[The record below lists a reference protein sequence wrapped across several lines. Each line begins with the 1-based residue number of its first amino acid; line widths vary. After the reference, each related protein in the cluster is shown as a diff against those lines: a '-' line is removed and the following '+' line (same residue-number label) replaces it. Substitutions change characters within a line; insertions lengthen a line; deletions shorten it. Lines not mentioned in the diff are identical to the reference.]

1 MNTVV
6 AITEVTKKFGMVTA
20 LDGVSLKVPE
30 HSVFGVL
37 GPNGAGKTTLFS
49 VMAGFFPPTDGEIE
63 ILGEKDRELLKGR
76 FSILPQDALFQS
88 NIPIID
94 QLTYFLRLMGRSK
107 REAVAQTVRAL
118 EMVELTDVMYGESST
133 LSHGMYKR
141 LALAQAFLGDPEL
154 IILDEPTAGLD
165 WQSAKQIRELVK
177 KLKAE
182 ATIIVSS
189 HNMDEMRELCDHV
202 AILNH
207 GKLVKEGPVDEV
219 TGVSYAVNCV
229 LSRELAAEEIERILA
244 GGGIERLEKT
254 GEAAYAISFFA
265 SLSKENVD
273 AALKGFFTFLT
284 EHNAFI
290 RSLVEKN
297 KLEDEYIKLT
307 GPNRPE
313 APRA

>member
-1 MNTVV
+1 MNAV
-6 AITEVTKKFGMVTA
+6 AQISNVTKKFGTLAA
-20 LDGVSLKVPE
+20 LDGVSLEVPE
-30 HSVFGVL
+30 HAVFGVL

-49 VMAGFFPPTDGEIE
+49 VMAGFFPVTDGEIT
-63 ILGEKDRELLKGR
+63 ILGERDRELLKGR

-207 GKLVKEGPVDEV
+207 GKLVREGTVDEV
-219 TGVSYAVNCV
+219 TGVSYAVDCV
-229 LSRELAAEEIERILA
+229 LSRELTEDDIKQITG
-244 GGGIERLEKT
+244 GGGIEKIEKT
-254 GEAAYAISFFA
+254 GEAAYSIGFFPA
-265 SLSKENVD
+265 LSKENIDV
-273 AALKGFFTFLT
+273 ALKSFFTYLT

-297 KLEDEYIKLT
+297 KLEDEYMKLT
-307 GPNRPE
+307 GHDSRE
-313 APRA
+313 APHG

>member
-1 MNTVV
+1 MNT
-6 AITEVTKKFGMVTA
+6 AARIDNVTKKFGSVIA
-20 LDGVSLKVPE
+20 LDGVSFTVPE

-49 VMAGFFPPTDGEIE
+49 VMAGFFPATDGEVA
-63 ILGEKDRELLKGR
+63 ILGERDRELLKGR
-76 FSILPQDALFQS
+76 FSILPQDALFQA

-107 REAVAQTVRAL
+107 AEAVSQTVRAL
-118 EMVELTDVMYGESST
+118 ELVELTDVMFGESST

-141 LALAQAFLGDPEL
+141 LALAQAFLGDPEF

-165 WQSAKQIRELVK
+165 WQSANQIRTLVK

-189 HNMDEMRELCDHV
+189 HNMDEMRDLCDHV
-202 AILNH
+202 AILDK
-207 GKLVKEGPVDEV
+207 GKLVKQGPVDEV
-219 TGVSYAVNCV
+219 TGVSYAMDCV
-229 LSRELAAEEIERILA
+229 LSRELTDDEIKRIVA
-244 GGGIERLEKT
+244 GGGIEKMEKT
-254 GEAAYAISFFA
+254 GEAAYSIGFYP

-273 AALKGFFTFLT
+273 AALKGFFTWLAAN
-284 EHNAFI
+284 NAFI

-297 KLEDEYIKLT
+297 KLEDEYMKLT
-307 GPNRPE
+307 AHAHKE
-313 APRA
+313 ASRG

>member
-1 MNTVV
+1 MNTV
-6 AITEVTKKFGMVTA
+6 ARISDVTKKFGTLAA
-20 LDGVSLKVPE
+20 LDGVSLEVPE

-49 VMAGFFPPTDGEIE
+49 VMAGFFPVTEGEIV
-63 ILGEKDRELLKGR
+63 ILGERDRELLKGR

-118 EMVELTDVMYGESST
+118 EMVELTDVMFGESST

-207 GKLVKEGPVDEV
+207 GKLVRMGTVDEV
-219 TGVSYAVNCV
+219 TGVSYAVDCV
-229 LSRELAAEEIERILA
+229 LSRELTDDEIKQIMG
-244 GGGIERLEKT
+244 GGGIEKLEKT
-254 GEAAYAISFFA
+254 GPAAYALGFFPA
-265 SLSKENVD
+265 LSKDQID
-273 AALKGFFTFLT
+273 AALKAFFTYLT

-297 KLEDEYIKLT
+297 KLEDEYMKVT
-307 GPNRPE
+307 GHDHQK
-313 APRA
+313 APPG